1 MRLKVALPIT
11 SAVLCVA
18 LLATACS
25 DDTSSGP
32 PPGSVIDLYDPCT
45 LVSSVLINELV
56 GFTMFRETPTLE
68 NADRFRSCRW
78 TASPDNTDLE
88 SIDYLDVG
96 PRPYI
101 DVILRQ
107 TGVDDEAGVDVVF
120 NEVRAATNTRP
131 EPALVTTADTP
142 RLADEALRT
151 DTTAWAIKG
160 NRMLIIATSD
170 EAFLDALIEAV
181 SGPLLQRL

>member
-1 MRLKVALPIT
+1 MRLKVA
-11 SAVLCVA
+11 VLVCFA
-18 LLATACS
+18 LMGAACS
-25 DDTSSGP
+25 DDAPATT
-32 PPGSVIDLYDPCT
+32 PPGNVIDLYDPCT
-45 LVSSVLINELV
+45 LVSTELVNELV
-56 GFTMFRETPTLE
+56 GFTMFRASAAPED
-68 NADRFRSCRW
+68 ADRFRSCRW
-78 TASPDNTDLE
+78 IASPDNTDVASL
-88 SIDYLDVG
+88 DYLEVN
-96 PRPYI
+96 PRPYV

-131 EPALVTTADTP
+131 EPALVTTAETP

-170 EAFLDALIEAV
+170 PAFLDALIEAV
-181 SGPLLQRL
+181 SIPLLQRL